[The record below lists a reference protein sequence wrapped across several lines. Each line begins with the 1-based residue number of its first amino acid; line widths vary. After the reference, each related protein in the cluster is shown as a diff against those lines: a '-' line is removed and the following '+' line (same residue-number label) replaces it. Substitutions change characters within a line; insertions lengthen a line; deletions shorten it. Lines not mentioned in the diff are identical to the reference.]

1 MKDTIVRARSLL
13 FVTTALTFS
22 AIIATVSAQAEPS
35 AVPIA
40 LSTLATQ
47 VAEVPLSPHMPAIDG
62 QAGAGLSTAQ
72 GQYAL
77 FGNPAG
83 FSSPTLTFSALS
95 TGAWLTLRPVES
107 LPTLW
112 DLLTSGNLG
121 LSGIAGSLS
130 SEYGAQGLGAG
141 ASALIGLS
149 GRGFGLGLSAV
160 SEAYFY
166 GANSTSLAGEV
177 QTEIAVTG
185 GFALRTRLFGTDFS
199 VGVDA
204 RPFAR
209 IHAVLNSADS
219 ERVLS
224 QVVAGNVGLG
234 LLSSVPT
241 LNGYGVAFDTGVQLK
256 SGALTFGLQVR
267 DIGGTRINYAAQE
280 FQTVLDYIGRGGL
293 PPTTYASV
301 ADVSAVDY
309 VVPMRIGAGLSY
321 QPDFGGVGRFLRA
334 EMFLDVLDFVP
345 VLAGSSTLLDT
356 VRIGTHI
363 TLLSFLDLYGGIG
376 VNYYSGGFGIHLA
389 GFELG
394 IAGYQQEGTGASR
407 NSGLSVHASLQ
418 F

>member
-1 MKDTIVRARSLL
+1 VRARSVFLA
-13 FVTTALTFS
+13 TTALTFS
-22 AIIATVSAQAEPS
+22 LIIATVSAHADPS

-40 LSTLATQ
+40 LSTTSPQ
-47 VAEVPLSPHMPAIDG
+47 VTEVPLSPHMPSIDG
-62 QAGAGLSTAQ
+62 QAGAGLPTEQ

-83 FSSPTLTFSALS
+83 FSSPTLTFTALS
-95 TGAWLTLRPVES
+95 TGAWLMLRPAES

-112 DLLTSGNLG
+112 NLLASANLG
-121 LSGIAGSLS
+121 LSGIAGNLS

-149 GRGFGLGLSAV
+149 GKGFGIGLSAV

-166 GANSTSLAGEV
+166 GPNLTALAGEV
-177 QTEIAVTG
+177 QSEIALTG
-185 GFALRTRLFGTDFS
+185 GFALRTKLFGSDFS
-199 VGVDA
+199 IGIDA

-209 IHAVLNSADS
+209 IHAVLDSADS

-224 QVVAGNVGLG
+224 QVVAGNVSLG
-234 LLSSVPT
+234 LLNTVPT

-256 SGALTFGLQVR
+256 SGALTFGLQAR
-267 DIGGTRINYAAQE
+267 DIGGTRINYAAQD

-301 ADVSAVDY
+301 ANVSAVDY
-309 VVPMRIGAGLSY
+309 VVPMRIAAGLSY
-321 QPDFGGVGRFLRA
+321 QPDFGSVGRFFRA
-334 EMFLDVLDFVP
+334 GMFLDVLDFAP
-345 VLAGSSTLLDT
+345 VFTGDSSLLDT
-356 VRIGTHI
+356 VRVGTHI
-363 TLLSFLDLYGGIG
+363 TLLSFLDLYGGFG
-376 VNYYSGGFGIHLA
+376 VDYYSAGFGIHLP
-389 GFELG
+389 GFEIG
-394 IAGYQQEGTGASR
+394 IAGYEQEGIGATR